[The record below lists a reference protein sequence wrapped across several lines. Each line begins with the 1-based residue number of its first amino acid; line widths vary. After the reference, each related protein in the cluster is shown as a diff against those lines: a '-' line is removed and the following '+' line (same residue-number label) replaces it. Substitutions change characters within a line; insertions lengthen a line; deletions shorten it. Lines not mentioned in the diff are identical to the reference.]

1 MRSTF
6 AGLNTMVRGI
16 NSNQLSLD
24 TVGHN
29 ISNASTTGY
38 SRQSV
43 NLAATMAQEVSSMYG
58 TSLVGSGVDST
69 SIVRARNVYADKQY
83 WRESA
88 DNSYYAT
95 RQTDYDKI
103 EAVFDDSDSTGI
115 QNAMESFYKSW
126 SELSTSA
133 STSSARVSVVENGK
147 EFADKL
153 ATSAESMQKQIEAN
167 YDDLKTNVTKV
178 NDLTDQIV
186 KLNKNIATV
195 EASGGSA
202 NDLRDQRDNLTDE
215 LSTYAS
221 INVYEDN
228 NTGMYTIVSNGT
240 SLVNGITKLNLQV
253 SEPITNTAYGIN
265 DYQIQIKET
274 GTSFDGG
281 NGKLKGNLDA
291 VAEDKNYMDKLS
303 NMAAYMMTTFNA
315 QHKAGTGIDSK
326 ATTGLNFYGENDTA
340 YLWDNGNQCVQVAKQ
355 TVDTGTSG
363 TVAVTTYAPTSTLKG
378 INIINALKVNS
389 KLTETN
395 GENLVAAR
403 AVNYTSGSSTTTDTT
418 ELYYPSI
425 ATLTT
430 TGTKVSYTISSTN
443 GTADGSNSVL
453 MSALFNSTQANT
465 TDKDST
471 RSIGQISLESY
482 YNNAMS
488 ALGVDSSSMDTRV
501 TSQEDVMTQ
510 ITNWRSST
518 SGVNWN
524 EELTNMIKFQ
534 QGYSACSRCLTTM
547 DSMLDKLINSTGE
560 VGR

>member
-281 NGKLKGNLDA
+281 NGKLKGNLYAD
-291 VAEDKNYMDKLS
+291 AEDKNYMDKLS
-303 NMAAYMMTTFNA
+303 NMAAFMMTTFND
-315 QHKAGTGIDSK
+315 QHKAGAGIDSD
-326 ATTGLNFYGENDTA
+326 ATTNLNFYGDSDKS
-340 YLWDNGNQCVQVAKQ
+340 YSWDAANNAVIAADI
-355 TVDTGTSG
+355 TTTTGTDSSG
-363 TVAVTTYAPTSTLKG
+363 NKTVTTTAAGTSTTLKG
-378 INIINALKVNS
+378 IQIINALKVNS

-403 AVNYTSGSSTTTDTT
+403 ALTSTS
-418 ELYYPSI
+418 
-425 ATLTT
+425 TT
-430 TGTKVSYTISSTN
+430 TGTTTVRTITDTN

-453 MSALFNSTQANT
+453 MSALFNSTQSNT
-465 TDKDST
+465 TNTTST

>member
-29 ISNASTTGY
+29 ISNAATTGY

-303 NMAAYMMTTFNA
+303 NMAAFMMTTFND
-315 QHKAGTGIDSK
+315 QHKAGAGIDSD
-326 ATTGLNFYGENDTA
+326 ATTNLNFYGDSDKS
-340 YLWDNGNQCVQVAKQ
+340 YSWDATNNAVIAADI
-355 TVDTGTSG
+355 TTTTGTDSSG
-363 TVAVTTYAPTSTLKG
+363 NKTVTTTAAGTSTTLKG
-378 INIINALKVNS
+378 IQIINALKVNS

-403 AVNYTSGSSTTTDTT
+403 ALTSTS
-418 ELYYPSI
+418 
-425 ATLTT
+425 TT
-430 TGTKVSYTISSTN
+430 TGTTTVRTITDTN

-453 MSALFNSTQANT
+453 MSALFNSTQSNT
-465 TDKDST
+465 TNTTST

>member
-303 NMAAYMMTTFNA
+303 NMAAFMMTTFND
-315 QHKAGTGIDSK
+315 QHKAGAGIDSD
-326 ATTGLNFYGENDTA
+326 ATTNLNFYGDSDKS
-340 YLWDNGNQCVQVAKQ
+340 YSWDAANNAVIAADI
-355 TVDTGTSG
+355 TTTTGTDSSG
-363 TVAVTTYAPTSTLKG
+363 NKTVTTTAAGTSTTLKG
-378 INIINALKVNS
+378 IQIINALKVNS

-403 AVNYTSGSSTTTDTT
+403 ALTSTS
-418 ELYYPSI
+418 
-425 ATLTT
+425 TT
-430 TGTKVSYTISSTN
+430 TGTTTVRTITDTN

-453 MSALFNSTQANT
+453 MSALFNSTQSNT
-465 TDKDST
+465 TNTTST

>member
-1 MRSTF
+1 
-6 AGLNTMVRGI
+6 
-16 NSNQLSLD
+16 
-24 TVGHN
+24 
-29 ISNASTTGY
+29 
-38 SRQSV
+38 
-43 NLAATMAQEVSSMYG
+43 
-58 TSLVGSGVDST
+58 
-69 SIVRARNVYADKQY
+69 
-83 WRESA
+83 
-88 DNSYYAT
+88 
-95 RQTDYDKI
+95 
-103 EAVFDDSDSTGI
+103 
-115 QNAMESFYKSW
+115 
-126 SELSTSA
+126 
-133 STSSARVSVVENGK
+133 
-147 EFADKL
+147 
-153 ATSAESMQKQIEAN
+153 
-167 YDDLKTNVTKV
+167 
-178 NDLTDQIV
+178 
-186 KLNKNIATV
+186 
-195 EASGGSA
+195 
-202 NDLRDQRDNLTDE
+202 
-215 LSTYAS
+215 
-221 INVYEDN
+221 
-228 NTGMYTIVSNGT
+228 MYTIVSNGT

-303 NMAAYMMTTFNA
+303 NMAAFMMTTFND
-315 QHKAGTGIDSK
+315 QHKAGAGIDSD
-326 ATTGLNFYGENDTA
+326 ATTNLNFYGDSDKS
-340 YLWDNGNQCVQVAKQ
+340 YSWDATNNAVIAADI
-355 TVDTGTSG
+355 TTTTGTDSSG
-363 TVAVTTYAPTSTLKG
+363 NKTVTTTAAGTSTTLKG
-378 INIINALKVNS
+378 IQIIDALKVNS

-403 AVNYTSGSSTTTDTT
+403 ALTSTS
-418 ELYYPSI
+418 
-425 ATLTT
+425 TT
-430 TGTKVSYTISSTN
+430 TGTTTVRTITDTN

-453 MSALFNSTQANT
+453 MSALFNSTQSNT
-465 TDKDST
+465 TNTTST

>member
-29 ISNASTTGY
+29 ISNAATTGY

-167 YDDLKTNVTKV
+167 YDDLKTNISKV

-240 SLVNGITKLNLQV
+240 SLVNGVTKLNLQL

-281 NGKLKGNLDA
+281 NGKLKGNLDS

-303 NMAAYMMTTFNA
+303 NMAAFLMTTFND
-315 QHKAGTGIDSK
+315 QHKAGAGIDSD
-326 ATTGLNFYGENDTA
+326 ATTNLNFYGDSNKS
-340 YLWDNGNQCVQVAKQ
+340 YRWDNVSNCVVATSVTTNKVSASG
-355 TVDTGTSG
+355 TTTIVTTPTGT
-363 TVAVTTYAPTSTLKG
+363 ATSLKG
-378 INIINALKVNS
+378 IQIINALKVNS
-389 KLTETN
+389 SLTATN

-403 AVNYTSGSSTTTDTT
+403 AVTSTSTTDTT
-418 ELYYPSI
+418 
-425 ATLTT
+425 
-430 TGTKVSYTISSTN
+430 TGAVTRTITATN

-453 MSALFNSTQANT
+453 MSALFNSTQSNT
-465 TDKDST
+465 TDKNST
-471 RSIGQISLESY
+471 RSIGQVSLESY

-488 ALGVDSSSMDTRV
+488 ALGVDASAIDTRV

-534 QGYSACSRCLTTM
+534 QGYSSCSRCLTTM
-547 DSMLDKLINSTGE
+547 DEMLDKLINSTGM

>member
-1 MRSTF
+1 
-6 AGLNTMVRGI
+6 
-16 NSNQLSLD
+16 
-24 TVGHN
+24 
-29 ISNASTTGY
+29 
-38 SRQSV
+38 
-43 NLAATMAQEVSSMYG
+43 MYG

-303 NMAAYMMTTFNA
+303 NMAAFMMTTFND
-315 QHKAGTGIDSK
+315 QHKAGAGIDSD
-326 ATTGLNFYGENDTA
+326 ATTNLNFYGDSDKS
-340 YLWDNGNQCVQVAKQ
+340 YSWDAANNAVIAADI
-355 TVDTGTSG
+355 TTTTGTDSSG
-363 TVAVTTYAPTSTLKG
+363 NKTVTTTAAGTSTTLKG
-378 INIINALKVNS
+378 IQIINALKVNS

-403 AVNYTSGSSTTTDTT
+403 ALTSTS
-418 ELYYPSI
+418 
-425 ATLTT
+425 TT
-430 TGTKVSYTISSTN
+430 TGTTTVRTITDTN

>member
-1 MRSTF
+1 
-6 AGLNTMVRGI
+6 
-16 NSNQLSLD
+16 
-24 TVGHN
+24 
-29 ISNASTTGY
+29 
-38 SRQSV
+38 
-43 NLAATMAQEVSSMYG
+43 MYG

-303 NMAAYMMTTFNA
+303 NMAAFMMTTFND
-315 QHKAGTGIDSK
+315 QHKAGAGIDSD
-326 ATTGLNFYGENDTA
+326 ATTNLNFYGDSDKS
-340 YLWDNGNQCVQVAKQ
+340 YSWDATNNAVIAADI
-355 TVDTGTSG
+355 TTTTGTDSSG
-363 TVAVTTYAPTSTLKG
+363 NKTVTTTAAGTSTTLKG
-378 INIINALKVNS
+378 IQIINALKVNS

-403 AVNYTSGSSTTTDTT
+403 ALTSTS
-418 ELYYPSI
+418 
-425 ATLTT
+425 TT
-430 TGTKVSYTISSTN
+430 TGTTTVRTITDTN

-453 MSALFNSTQANT
+453 MSALFNSTQSNT
-465 TDKDST
+465 TNTTST

>member
-303 NMAAYMMTTFNA
+303 NMAAFMMTTFND
-315 QHKAGTGIDSK
+315 QHKAGAGIDSD
-326 ATTGLNFYGENDTA
+326 ATTNLNFYGDSDKS
-340 YLWDNGNQCVQVAKQ
+340 YSWDAANNAVIAADI
-355 TVDTGTSG
+355 TTTTGTDSSG
-363 TVAVTTYAPTSTLKG
+363 NKTVTTTAAGTSTTLKG
-378 INIINALKVNS
+378 IQIIDALKVNS

-403 AVNYTSGSSTTTDTT
+403 ALTSTS
-418 ELYYPSI
+418 
-425 ATLTT
+425 TT
-430 TGTKVSYTISSTN
+430 TGTTTVRTITDTN

-453 MSALFNSTQANT
+453 MSALFNSTQSNT
-465 TDKDST
+465 TNTTST

-524 EELTNMIKFQ
+524 EELTHMIKFQ

>member
-281 NGKLKGNLDA
+281 NGKLKGNLDS

-303 NMAAYMMTTFNA
+303 NMAAFMMTTFND
-315 QHKAGTGIDSK
+315 QHKAGAGIDSD
-326 ATTGLNFYGENDTA
+326 ATTNLNFYGDSDKS
-340 YLWDNGNQCVQVAKQ
+340 YSWDATNNAVIAADI
-355 TVDTGTSG
+355 TTTTGTDSSG
-363 TVAVTTYAPTSTLKG
+363 NKTVTTTAAGTSTTLKG
-378 INIINALKVNS
+378 IQIINALKVNS

-403 AVNYTSGSSTTTDTT
+403 ALTSTS
-418 ELYYPSI
+418 
-425 ATLTT
+425 TT
-430 TGTKVSYTISSTN
+430 TGTTTVRTITDTN

-453 MSALFNSTQANT
+453 MSALFNSTQSNT
-465 TDKDST
+465 TNTTST

>member
-1 MRSTF
+1 
-6 AGLNTMVRGI
+6 
-16 NSNQLSLD
+16 
-24 TVGHN
+24 
-29 ISNASTTGY
+29 
-38 SRQSV
+38 
-43 NLAATMAQEVSSMYG
+43 MYG

-167 YDDLKTNVTKV
+167 YDDLKTNISKV

-240 SLVNGITKLNLQV
+240 SLVNGVTKLNLQL

-281 NGKLKGNLDA
+281 NGKLKGNLDS

-303 NMAAYMMTTFNA
+303 NMAAFLMTTFND
-315 QHKAGTGIDSK
+315 QHKAGAGIDSD
-326 ATTGLNFYGENDTA
+326 ATTNLNFYGDSNKS
-340 YLWDNGNQCVQVAKQ
+340 YRWDNVSNCVVATSVTTNKVSASG
-355 TVDTGTSG
+355 TTTIVTTPTGT
-363 TVAVTTYAPTSTLKG
+363 ATSLKG
-378 INIINALKVNS
+378 IQIINALKVNS
-389 KLTETN
+389 SLTATN

-403 AVNYTSGSSTTTDTT
+403 AVTSTSTTDTT
-418 ELYYPSI
+418 
-425 ATLTT
+425 
-430 TGTKVSYTISSTN
+430 TGAVTRTITATN

-453 MSALFNSTQANT
+453 MSALFNSTQSNT
-465 TDKDST
+465 TDKNST
-471 RSIGQISLESY
+471 RSIGQVSLESY

-488 ALGVDSSSMDTRV
+488 ALGVDASAIDTRV

-534 QGYSACSRCLTTM
+534 QGYSSCSRCLTTM
-547 DSMLDKLINSTGE
+547 DEMLDKLINSTGM

>member
-115 QNAMESFYKSW
+115 QTAMESFYKSW

-303 NMAAYMMTTFNA
+303 NMAAFMMTTFND
-315 QHKAGTGIDSK
+315 QHKAGAGIDSD
-326 ATTGLNFYGENDTA
+326 ATTNLNFYGDSDKS
-340 YLWDNGNQCVQVAKQ
+340 YSWDATNNAVIAADI
-355 TVDTGTSG
+355 TTTTGTDSSG
-363 TVAVTTYAPTSTLKG
+363 NKTVTTTAAGTSTTLKG
-378 INIINALKVNS
+378 IQIIDALKVNS

-403 AVNYTSGSSTTTDTT
+403 ALTSTS
-418 ELYYPSI
+418 
-425 ATLTT
+425 TT
-430 TGTKVSYTISSTN
+430 TGTTTVRTITDTN

-453 MSALFNSTQANT
+453 MSALFNSTQSNT
-465 TDKDST
+465 TNATST

>member
-303 NMAAYMMTTFNA
+303 NMAAFMMTTFND
-315 QHKAGTGIDSK
+315 QHKAGAGIDSD
-326 ATTGLNFYGENDTA
+326 ATTNLNFYGDSDKS
-340 YLWDNGNQCVQVAKQ
+340 YSWDATNNAVIAADI
-355 TVDTGTSG
+355 TTTTGTDSSG
-363 TVAVTTYAPTSTLKG
+363 NKTVTTTAAGTSTTLKG
-378 INIINALKVNS
+378 IQIINALKVNS

-403 AVNYTSGSSTTTDTT
+403 ALTSTS
-418 ELYYPSI
+418 
-425 ATLTT
+425 TT
-430 TGTKVSYTISSTN
+430 TGTTTVRTITDTN

-453 MSALFNSTQANT
+453 MSALFNSTQSNT
-465 TDKDST
+465 TNTTST

>member
-303 NMAAYMMTTFNA
+303 NMAAFMMTTFND
-315 QHKAGTGIDSK
+315 QHKAGAGIDSD
-326 ATTGLNFYGENDTA
+326 ATTNLNFYGDSDKS
-340 YLWDNGNQCVQVAKQ
+340 YSWDATNNAVIAADI
-355 TVDTGTSG
+355 TTTTGTDSSG
-363 TVAVTTYAPTSTLKG
+363 NKTVTTTAAGTSTTLKG
-378 INIINALKVNS
+378 IQIIDALKVNS

-403 AVNYTSGSSTTTDTT
+403 ALTSTS
-418 ELYYPSI
+418 
-425 ATLTT
+425 TT
-430 TGTKVSYTISSTN
+430 TGTTTVRTITDTN

-453 MSALFNSTQANT
+453 MSALFNSTQSNT
-465 TDKDST
+465 TNTTST

>member
-29 ISNASTTGY
+29 ISNAATTGY

-115 QNAMESFYKSW
+115 QNAMEAFYKSW

-167 YDDLKTNVTKV
+167 YDDLKTNISKV

-240 SLVNGITKLNLQV
+240 SLVNGVTKLNLQL

-281 NGKLKGNLDA
+281 NGKLKGNLDS

-303 NMAAYMMTTFNA
+303 NMAAFLMTTFND
-315 QHKAGTGIDSK
+315 QHKAGAGIDSD
-326 ATTGLNFYGENDTA
+326 ATTNLNFYGDSNKS
-340 YLWDNGNQCVQVAKQ
+340 YRWDNVSNCVVATSVTTNKVSASG
-355 TVDTGTSG
+355 TTTIVTTPTGT
-363 TVAVTTYAPTSTLKG
+363 ATSLKG
-378 INIINALKVNS
+378 IQIINALKVNS
-389 KLTETN
+389 SLTATN

-403 AVNYTSGSSTTTDTT
+403 AVTSTSTTDTT
-418 ELYYPSI
+418 
-425 ATLTT
+425 
-430 TGTKVSYTISSTN
+430 TGAVTRTITATN

-453 MSALFNSTQANT
+453 MSALFNSTQSNT
-465 TDKDST
+465 TDKNST
-471 RSIGQISLESY
+471 RSIGQVSLESY

-488 ALGVDSSSMDTRV
+488 ALGVDASAIDTRV

-534 QGYSACSRCLTTM
+534 QGYSSCSRCLTTM
-547 DSMLDKLINSTGE
+547 DEMLDKLINSTGM

>member
-240 SLVNGITKLNLQV
+240 SLVNGVTKLNLQL

-281 NGKLKGNLDA
+281 NGKLKGNLDS

-303 NMAAYMMTTFNA
+303 NMAAFLMTTFND
-315 QHKAGTGIDSK
+315 QHKAGAGIDSD
-326 ATTGLNFYGENDTA
+326 ATTNLNFYGDSNKS
-340 YLWDNGNQCVQVAKQ
+340 YRWDNVSNCVVATSVTTNKVSASG
-355 TVDTGTSG
+355 TTTIVTTPTGT
-363 TVAVTTYAPTSTLKG
+363 ATSLKG
-378 INIINALKVNS
+378 IQIINALKVNS
-389 KLTETN
+389 SLTATN

-403 AVNYTSGSSTTTDTT
+403 AVTSTSTTDTT
-418 ELYYPSI
+418 
-425 ATLTT
+425 
-430 TGTKVSYTISSTN
+430 TGAVTRTITATN

-453 MSALFNSTQANT
+453 MSALFNSTQSNT
-465 TDKDST
+465 TDKNST
-471 RSIGQISLESY
+471 RSIGQVSLESY

-488 ALGVDSSSMDTRV
+488 ALGVDASAIDTRV

-534 QGYSACSRCLTTM
+534 QGYSSCSRCLTTM
-547 DSMLDKLINSTGE
+547 DEMLDKLINSTGM

>member
-303 NMAAYMMTTFNA
+303 NMAAFMMTTFND
-315 QHKAGTGIDSK
+315 QHKAGAGIDSD
-326 ATTGLNFYGENDTA
+326 ATTNLNFYGDSDKS
-340 YLWDNGNQCVQVAKQ
+340 YSWDAANNAVIAADI
-355 TVDTGTSG
+355 TTTTGTDSSG
-363 TVAVTTYAPTSTLKG
+363 NKTVTTTAAGTSKTLKG
-378 INIINALKVNS
+378 IQIINALKVNS

-403 AVNYTSGSSTTTDTT
+403 ALTSTS
-418 ELYYPSI
+418 
-425 ATLTT
+425 TT
-430 TGTKVSYTISSTN
+430 TGTTTVRTITDTN

-453 MSALFNSTQANT
+453 MSALFNSTQSNT
-465 TDKDST
+465 TNTTST

>member
-281 NGKLKGNLDA
+281 NGKLKGNLDS

-303 NMAAYMMTTFNA
+303 NMAAFMMTTFND
-315 QHKAGTGIDSK
+315 QHKAGAGIDSD
-326 ATTGLNFYGENDTA
+326 ATTNLNFYGDSDKS
-340 YLWDNGNQCVQVAKQ
+340 YSWDAANNAVIAADI
-355 TVDTGTSG
+355 TTTTGTDSSG
-363 TVAVTTYAPTSTLKG
+363 NKTVTTTAAGTSTTLKG
-378 INIINALKVNS
+378 IQIIDALKVNS

-403 AVNYTSGSSTTTDTT
+403 ALTSTS
-418 ELYYPSI
+418 
-425 ATLTT
+425 TT
-430 TGTKVSYTISSTN
+430 TGTTTVRTITDTN

-453 MSALFNSTQANT
+453 MSALFNSTQSNT
-465 TDKDST
+465 TNTTST